1 MHGGANDA
9 VDGAENATGNDYA
22 TYKGLV
28 EDSLDGRDS
37 HIIVIECTTCVFC
50 LYDLMDSDRSR
61 YGRLHS
67 NGLTCGEVQADTAT
81 LVGI

>member
-22 TYKGLV
+22 TDGGLV
-28 EDSLDGRDS
+28 KDSLDGRDS
-37 HIIVIECTTCVFC
+37 HLIVIECATCFC
-50 LYDLMDSDRSR
+50 PYGLVDSNGSR
-61 YGRLHS
+61 YSRLHN
-67 NGLTCGEVQADTAT
+67 NGLTCGEVQADAAT